1 MTFTKPDHALTGIP
15 ALHRITLEDLHNG
28 LDGGKFSSVDLVNVY
43 IARISEVNE
52 VIRAVIEINPDAV
65 AIANKLDEE
74 RQANGRRGPL
84 HGIPI
89 LIKDNMVTLDKME
102 SCAGSTVVLGARPG
116 KDSRIVQMLRAAGAI
131 TLGKTNLTEW
141 AGWRTWNNTSGWSAR
156 FGLTLGAYCEN
167 MKSGGSSSG
176 AAVAAAFGLAWAA
189 IGSETDGSIV
199 SPSSKAC
206 VVGLVPND
214 GMIPLSLQ
222 QDVAGPI
229 TRTVKDAAYLLQ
241 ALVEHKHTEPI
252 VDYARSCVSTKLDSL
267 RIGVPRTSIS
277 SQTTY
282 S

>member
-1 MTFTKPDHALTGIP
+1 MTGIP

-74 RQANGRRGPL
+74 RQANGRRGYCFIRLCFLSSIKLIQKRPL

-189 IGSETDGSIV
+189 IGSEV
-199 SPSSKAC
+199 SRQ
-206 VVGLVPND
+206 V
-214 GMIPLSLQ
+214 
-222 QDVAGPI
+222 
-229 TRTVKDAAYLLQ
+229 
-241 ALVEHKHTEPI
+241 
-252 VDYARSCVSTKLDSL
+252 
-267 RIGVPRTSIS
+267 
-277 SQTTY
+277 
-282 S
+282 